1 MIEPLGV
8 KLGLS
13 GGDVDGGV
21 FFICRGRET
30 VSLCRRGSK
39 IFTRFLL
46 SKEFPVGIGKGV

>member
-13 GGDVDGGV
+13 GGDVDGGG
-21 FFICRGRET
+21 FFIRRGRET

-39 IFTRFLL
+39 IFTHFLL
-46 SKEFPVGIGKGV
+46 SKEFPIGIGEWM